1 MFYVYTLS
9 LYALCVII
17 TIAVTSL
24 AAVFNFVGAI
34 ASSAISFIVPY
45 MFYFFLIKR
54 KKKAKNIHYFLSLA
68 GIIIFIP
75 LGILSVVSLY
85 LWFLF

>member
-1 MFYVYTLS
+1 MV
-9 LYALCVII
+9 LYAITVLI
-17 TIAVTSL
+17 TIVVTSL
-24 AAVFNFVGAI
+24 AAVFNIVGAI

-45 MFYFFLIKR
+45 MFYYYLIKR
-54 KKKAKNIHYFLSLA
+54 KNKPKTLNYFLSLA

-85 LWFLF
+85 I